1 MARNIRQGIPQ
12 QPGTGRIARLIAFSP
27 SSFVIKK
34 ENVKVKVKYGN
45 QNGDGP
51 IVRRPISLKAR

>member
-1 MARNIRQGIPQ
+1 MARNTRQGIPQ
-12 QPGTGRIARLIAFSP
+12 QPGTGRIACLIAFSP

-51 IVRRPISLKAR
+51 IV